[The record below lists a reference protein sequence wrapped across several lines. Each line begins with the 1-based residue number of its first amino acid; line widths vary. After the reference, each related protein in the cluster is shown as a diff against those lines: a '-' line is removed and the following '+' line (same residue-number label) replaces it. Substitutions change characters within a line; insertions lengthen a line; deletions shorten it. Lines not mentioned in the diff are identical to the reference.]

1 MFDYQK
7 APYLELDTYKAPKGI
22 KCIYIPMQDN
32 YRIRLAYWKSI
43 PPSTPSRGVVL
54 LQQGHNE
61 FIEKYFETIQE
72 LIDRNFDVISFDWR
86 GQGLSDRMIDNK
98 HKQYIEDFSIHDKD
112 LEFILNKFIKVN
124 FSGPL
129 IAFGHSM
136 GGCLVLSS
144 LPRLHTEF
152 NLVILS
158 APMLGFKNEMILNM
172 VLNMAN
178 LLLPSKKYF
187 PGSRPNMGLET
198 PFEDNDLTSDYDRY
212 TRTQKLVRIQPDIR
226 LWGVTIAWV
235 NAVNK
240 RLKQMRK
247 PKWAEEIKSE
257 ILIINSLKDRV
268 VCSDKIYEMH
278 KRLPNSQVVNFTNAG
293 HEVLM
298 ENDKIRREFWINFDE
313 FIDKLP

>member
-1 MFDYQK
+1 
-7 APYLELDTYKAPKGI
+7 
-22 KCIYIPMQDN
+22 
-32 YRIRLAYWKSI
+32 
-43 PPSTPSRGVVL
+43 
-54 LQQGHNE
+54 
-61 FIEKYFETIQE
+61 
-72 LIDRNFDVISFDWR
+72 
-86 GQGLSDRMIDNK
+86 
-98 HKQYIEDFSIHDKD
+98 
-112 LEFILNKFIKVN
+112 
-124 FSGPL
+124 
-129 IAFGHSM
+129 
-136 GGCLVLSS
+136 
-144 LPRLHTEF
+144 
-152 NLVILS
+152 
-158 APMLGFKNEMILNM
+158 M
-172 VLNMAN
+172 VLNIAN

-235 NAVNK
+235 NAANK
-240 RLKQMRK
+240 RLNHMRK

-278 KRLPNSQVVNFTNAG
+278 KSLPNSQVVNFTNAG
-293 HEVLM
+293 HEILM